1 MLTSCVRSLTSSSR
15 VRCSASEAC
24 CSRDFIATKRIVG
37 RVTASQ
43 IASAVGVR
51 LAALH
56 IRLDVRRRHQ
66 PHLVPEL
73 DELAGP
79 VMRGAAC
86 LHADQARMQ
95 LGEER
100 QYLLPAQRLADHSRA
115 RRINTVN
122 LKNGLGQIQAD
133 RGNIHDG
140 WLPWLVVA
148 R

>member
-1 MLTSCVRSLTSSSR
+1 M
-15 VRCSASEAC
+15 
-24 CSRDFIATKRIVG
+24 
-37 RVTASQ
+37 
-43 IASAVGVR
+43 
-51 LAALH
+51 
-56 IRLDVRRRHQ
+56 
-66 PHLVPEL
+66 PEL